1 MNKLVQELIR
11 PFLGEVESKYDLVVY
26 GGGFKPPTSGH
37 LKTALR
43 AYQIPAK
50 KHQIV
55 VGGGVRDK
63 ITSDSSIKIWQLYQN
78 KEGLPTDIE
87 ILQAPSPVKY
97 TLDLAKDNP
106 DLKIAFIAGVRDN
119 DDLVSAEKL
128 KSTFAKAGVEVEIIS
143 DPSSLVSGTKV
154 RGAFL
159 SKDKD
164 TFLKLMPPNSGEE
177 IWNILTRAL
186 IPEIQ
191 EAKSKMGYRAGAF
204 NPSQPAERLKDKG
217 IGIVKSKVGL
227 LGTGH
232 YFMGNLDDVKRL
244 QDQLGYTTLSQ
255 IDLSQYKLFRPD
267 DPTGFYENIKAVTS
281 YLHGLKP
288 EDLQDSTVKDDIKDA
303 ADGFAEYIGLDKK
316 ETLNIFKEYIKD
328 VMSRKDGDLLSNR
341 LLKDYDG
348 IDLTNTPYD
357 DFGTGSLIFNGKLK
371 KGTYSEL
378 ESIEEKV
385 YFKPEPNI
393 GLDDVEFLDQF
404 ADNKLAPLD
413 IDLSGQHFID
423 RLNDPRNNPE
433 IEVEELEDFFD
444 KLGDRKEEFIDLL
457 DDNEEVVAKDRQ
469 TNLNIPFKGI
479 RNKAIAKTIMR
490 KSNFQTSN
498 PILSLQEGRYD
509 NEVLVQ
515 SRYIINQFKANFGIK
530 YEEETGGNIEGIE
543 YALIFKFIPS
553 KKLGPIP
560 FIVEGEADDDT
571 VEITIRYNT
580 TSFPKE
586 YNNLIAEVKETL
598 RHELEH
604 MAQLNFE
611 KGVRVGGQSQG
622 RMPLAQYLTLDYEVP
637 AFVQGL
643 YKRAKTKKIS
653 LQQAIDEFF
662 NERSGELTDE
672 EETNVKRVWGRWI
685 RLNLPQVKLNESV
698 KDLRPKIDSI
708 LKKHNLTS
716 KELQDQLKK
725 GVKVEKEHTSSPT
738 VAMKIALDHIAENP
752 KYYDILAKAKL
763 EELNEVDPKVGTGKK
778 PKGSG
783 RRLYT
788 DENPKDTV
796 GIKFKTKEDIVTTL
810 NKNSFKSKPHARQS
824 QIINVIHQRV
834 RAAYNRTQDPEIK
847 ARLKKALD
855 YAEER
860 KEKSKEKTERLR
872 LQKENIAPNHNNKA
886 APYGSGYKPL
896 KEELEPLIL
905 DFTSFLVTN
914 GMKLH
919 PFPKIKFIE
928 DDTENANNPL
938 GKTAYYDPQAKC
950 ITLYTLNR
958 HPKDILRSYSHELVH
973 HMQNIEDRLKP
984 MNTSNVYEDEELA
997 NIEKEAHEL
1006 GSMNLRKWED
1016 SLKTNLKEE
1025 TNPEYKIYSDMDGV
1039 ITDFDT
1045 QFEKLSGGISPDE
1058 YEKKNGKEA
1067 FWKLIRDKG
1076 VGFWVG
1082 MPWMSDGLEY
1092 WNYIKQYNPTLLSA
1106 PSKDESS
1113 RLGKRLWV
1121 KNNIPGTK
1129 LILAYA
1135 QDKQK
1140 YAAPNHILIDDRPS
1154 NIEQWRSQGGI
1165 GILHTSAANTIQ
1177 QLKELGL

>member
-37 LKTALR
+37 LSTALR

-97 TLDLAKDNP
+97 TLDLAKNNP
-106 DLKIAFIAGVRDN
+106 DLKIAFIAGVRDEE
-119 DDLVSAEKL
+119 DLANAEKL
-128 KSTFAKAGVEVEIIS
+128 KSTFDKAGIKIETIADS
-143 DPSSLVSGTKV
+143 DSIVSGTKV
-154 RGAFL
+154 RRAFL

-232 YFMGNLDDVKRL
+232 YFMSNLDDVKRL

-255 IDLSQYKLFRPD
+255 IDLSQYRLFRPD

-288 EDLQDSTVKDDIKDA
+288 ENLQDPTVKDNIKDA
-303 ADGFAEYIGLDKK
+303 ADGFAEYVGLDKK

-357 DFGTGSLIFNGKLK
+357 DFGTGSLIFNDKLK

-378 ESIEEKV
+378 EPIEEKV

-393 GLDDVEFLDQF
+393 SLDDVEFLDQF
-404 ADNKLAPLD
+404 ADDKLAPLD

-423 RLNDPRNNPE
+423 RLNDPRTNPE
-433 IEVEELEDFFD
+433 IEIEELEDFFD
-444 KLGDRKEEFIDLL
+444 KLGNRKEEFIDLL

-469 TNLNIPFKGI
+469 TSLNIPFKGI
-479 RNKAIAKTIMR
+479 RNKAVAKTIMR

-509 NEVLVQ
+509 AEVTSQ
-515 SRYIINQFKANFGIK
+515 SRYIINQFKTNFGVK
-530 YEEETGGNIEGIE
+530 YEEETGGNIESLE
-543 YALIFKFIPS
+543 YTLEFKFIPS
-553 KKLGPIP
+553 KKLGSIP
-560 FIVEGEADDDT
+560 FIVEGEADYDT
-571 VEITIRYNT
+571 AVITIKYNPT
-580 TSFPKE
+580 VFPKE

-604 MAQLNFE
+604 IAQLNFE
-611 KGVRVGGQSQG
+611 KGTRVGDQSQG
-622 RMPLAQYLTLDYEVP
+622 KMSLAQYLTLDYEVP

-662 NERSGELTDE
+662 DERGAELTDE
-672 EETNVKRVWGRWI
+672 EEINIRKIWDRWI
-685 RLNLPQVKLNESV
+685 RLNLPQVKLNEGV

-716 KELQDQLKK
+716 KELQSLLKK
-725 GVKVEKEHTSSPT
+725 GTKVEKEHTSDPV
-738 VAMKIALDHIAENP
+738 VAMKIALDHIDENP
-752 KYYDILAKAKL
+752 EYYNILAKVGL
-763 EELNEVDPKVGTGKK
+763 EEEG
-778 PKGSG
+778 
-783 RRLYT
+783 
-788 DENPKDTV
+788 
-796 GIKFKTKEDIVTTL
+796 
-810 NKNSFKSKPHARQS
+810 
-824 QIINVIHQRV
+824 
-834 RAAYNRTQDPEIK
+834 
-847 ARLKKALD
+847 
-855 YAEER
+855 
-860 KEKSKEKTERLR
+860 
-872 LQKENIAPNHNNKA
+872 KA

-905 DFTSFLVTN
+905 DFTSFLVAN

-928 DDTENANNPL
+928 DDVENANNPL

-950 ITLYTLNR
+950 IALYTLNR

-1025 TNPEYKIYSDMDGV
+1025 PTPEYKIYSDMDGV

-1045 QFEKLSGGISPDE
+1045 QFEKLSDGISPSE

-1067 FWKLIRDKG
+1067 FWKLIGDKG

-1092 WNYIKQYNPTLLSA
+1092 WNYIKQYNPILLSA
-1106 PSKDESS
+1106 PSKDKSS

-1129 LILAYA
+1129 LVLAYA

>member
-378 ESIEEKV
+378 EPIEEKV

-515 SRYIINQFKANFGIK
+515 SRYIINQFKTNFGVK
-530 YEEETGGNIEGIE
+530 YEEETGGNIENIE
-543 YALIFKFIPS
+543 YTLIFKFIPS

-586 YNNLIAEVKETL
+586 YNNLIAEIKETL

-604 MAQLNFE
+604 IAQLNFE

-622 RMPLAQYLTLDYEVP
+622 KMSLAKYLTLDYEVP
-637 AFVQGL
+637 AFIQGL
-643 YKRAKTKKIS
+643 YKRAKTKKIL

-662 NERSGELTDE
+662 DERSGELTDE
-672 EETNVKRVWGRWI
+672 EETNVRKVWDRWI
-685 RLNLPQVKLNESV
+685 RLNLPQVKLNEGV

-752 KYYDILAKAKL
+752 KYYDILAKVGL
-763 EELNEVDPKVGTGKK
+763 EE
-778 PKGSG
+778 
-783 RRLYT
+783 
-788 DENPKDTV
+788 
-796 GIKFKTKEDIVTTL
+796 
-810 NKNSFKSKPHARQS
+810 
-824 QIINVIHQRV
+824 
-834 RAAYNRTQDPEIK
+834 
-847 ARLKKALD
+847 
-855 YAEER
+855 EEG
-860 KEKSKEKTERLR
+860 
-872 LQKENIAPNHNNKA
+872 KA

-1058 YEKKNGKEA
+1058 YEKKNSKEA
-1067 FWKLIRDKG
+1067 FWKLIGDKG

-1092 WNYIKQYNPTLLSA
+1092 WNYIKQYNPALLSA
-1106 PSKDESS
+1106 PSRDESS
-1113 RLGKRLWV
+1113 KLGKRLWV
-1121 KNNIPGTK
+1121 KNNIPGAK

-1140 YAAPNHILIDDRPS
+1140 YAAPNHILIDDRLS

-1165 GILHTSAANTIQ
+1165 GILHTSAANTIE

>member
-1 MNKLVQELIR
+1 MNRLVQELIR

-37 LKTALR
+37 LSTALR

-78 KEGLPTDIE
+78 KEGLPKDIE
-87 ILQAPSPVKY
+87 ILQVPSPIKY
-97 TLDLAKDNP
+97 TLDLAKNNP
-106 DLKIAFIAGVRDN
+106 DLKIAFIAGVRDEE
-119 DDLVSAEKL
+119 DLANTEKL
-128 KSTFAKAGVEVEIIS
+128 KSTFDKAGIKIETIADS
-143 DPSSLVSGTKV
+143 DSIVSGTKV
-154 RGAFL
+154 RRAFL

-191 EAKSKMGYRAGAF
+191 EAKSRMGYRAGAF

-232 YFMGNLDDVKRL
+232 YFMSNLDDVKRL

-357 DFGTGSLIFNGKLK
+357 DFGTGSLIFNDKLK
-371 KGTYSEL
+371 KDTYSEL
-378 ESIEEKV
+378 EPIEEKV

-393 GLDDVEFLDQF
+393 DLDDVEFLDQF

-444 KLGDRKEEFIDLL
+444 KLGDRKEEFINLL

-479 RNKAIAKTIMR
+479 RNKAIAKTIIR

-509 NEVLVQ
+509 AEVTSQ
-515 SRYIINQFKANFGIK
+515 SRYIINQFKANFGVK
-530 YEEETGGNIEGIE
+530 YEEETGGNIESLE
-543 YALIFKFIPS
+543 YTLEFKFIPS

-560 FIVEGEADDDT
+560 FIVEGEADYDT
-571 VEITIRYNT
+571 AVITIKYNST
-580 TSFPKE
+580 VFPKE

-604 MAQLNFE
+604 MTQLNFE

-622 RMPLAQYLTLDYEVP
+622 RMPLAKYLTLDYEVP
-637 AFVQGL
+637 AFIQGL
-643 YKRAKTKKIS
+643 YKRAKTKKIF

-662 NERSGELTDE
+662 DERSGELTDE
-672 EETNVKRVWGRWI
+672 EETNVRKVWDRWI
-685 RLNLPQVKLNESV
+685 RLNLPQVK
-698 KDLRPKIDSI
+698 
-708 LKKHNLTS
+708 
-716 KELQDQLKK
+716 
-725 GVKVEKEHTSSPT
+725 
-738 VAMKIALDHIAENP
+738 
-752 KYYDILAKAKL
+752 
-763 EELNEVDPKVGTGKK
+763 LNEVDPKVGTGKK

-810 NKNSFKSKPHARQS
+810 NKDSFKSKPHARQS

-834 RAAYNRTQDPEIK
+834 RAAYNRAKDPETK

-855 YAEER
+855 YAKER

-872 LQKENIAPNHNNKA
+872 LQKENVAPNHNNKA

-928 DDTENANNPL
+928 DDIENANNPL

-984 MNTSNVYEDEELA
+984 INTSNVYEDEELA

-1045 QFEKLSGGISPDE
+1045 QFEKSSGGISPDE

-1067 FWKLIRDKG
+1067 FWKLIGDKG

-1082 MPWMSDGLEY
+1082 MPWMIDGLEY
-1092 WNYIKQYNPTLLSA
+1092 WNYIEQYNPTLLSA
-1106 PSKDESS
+1106 PSRDESS

-1129 LILAYA
+1129 LVLAYA

-1165 GILHTSAANTIQ
+1165 GILHTSTANTIQ

>member
-1 MNKLVQELIR
+1 MNRLVQELIR

-37 LKTALR
+37 LSTALR

-106 DLKIAFIAGVRDN
+106 DLKIAFIAGVRDEE
-119 DDLVSAEKL
+119 DLANAEKL
-128 KSTFAKAGVEVEIIS
+128 KSTFDKAGIKIETIADS
-143 DPSSLVSGTKV
+143 DSIVSGTKV
-154 RGAFL
+154 RRAFL

-255 IDLSQYKLFRPD
+255 IDLSQYRLFRPD

-288 EDLQDSTVKDDIKDA
+288 EDLQDSNVKDDIKDA

-316 ETLNIFKEYIKD
+316 EALNIFKEYIKD

-378 ESIEEKV
+378 EPIEEKV

-393 GLDDVEFLDQF
+393 
-404 ADNKLAPLD
+404 
-413 IDLSGQHFID
+413 S
-423 RLNDPRNNPE
+423 
-433 IEVEELEDFFD
+433 
-444 KLGDRKEEFIDLL
+444 
-457 DDNEEVVAKDRQ
+457 
-469 TNLNIPFKGI
+469 
-479 RNKAIAKTIMR
+479 
-490 KSNFQTSN
+490 
-498 PILSLQEGRYD
+498 SLQEGRYD
-509 NEVLVQ
+509 AEVTSQ
-515 SRYIINQFKANFGIK
+515 SRYIINQFKTNFGVK
-530 YEEETGGNIEGIE
+530 YEEETGGNIESLE
-543 YALIFKFIPS
+543 YTLEFKFIPS

-560 FIVEGEADDDT
+560 FIVEGEADYDT
-571 VEITIRYNT
+571 AAITIKYNPT
-580 TSFPKE
+580 VFPKE

-604 MAQLNFE
+604 IAQLNFE
-611 KGVRVGGQSQG
+611 KGIRVGDQSQDKIS
-622 RMPLAQYLTLDYEVP
+622 LAQYLVLDYEVP

-662 NERSGELTDE
+662 DERDGELTDK
-672 EETNVKRVWGRWI
+672 EETNVRKVWDRWI
-685 RLNLPQVKLNESV
+685 RLNLPQIKLNEGV

-708 LKKHNLTS
+708 LKKHKLTA
-716 KELQDQLKK
+716 KELQNLLKK
-725 GVKVEKEHTSSPT
+725 GTKVEKEHTSDPV
-738 VAMKIALDHIAENP
+738 VAMKIALDHIDENP
-752 KYYDILAKAKL
+752 EYYNILAKVGL
-763 EELNEVDPKVGTGKK
+763 EEEG
-778 PKGSG
+778 
-783 RRLYT
+783 
-788 DENPKDTV
+788 
-796 GIKFKTKEDIVTTL
+796 
-810 NKNSFKSKPHARQS
+810 
-824 QIINVIHQRV
+824 
-834 RAAYNRTQDPEIK
+834 
-847 ARLKKALD
+847 
-855 YAEER
+855 
-860 KEKSKEKTERLR
+860 
-872 LQKENIAPNHNNKA
+872 KA

-905 DFTSFLVTN
+905 DFTSFLVAN

-928 DDTENANNPL
+928 DDVENANNPL

-950 ITLYTLNR
+950 IALYTLNR

-984 MNTSNVYEDEELA
+984 MDTSNVYEDEELA
-997 NIEKEAHEL
+997 DIEKEAHEL

-1016 SLKTNLKEE
+1016 SLKTNLEE
-1025 TNPEYKIYSDMDGV
+1025 ELTPEYKIYSDMDGV
-1039 ITDFDT
+1039 ITDFDS
-1045 QFEKLSGGISPDE
+1045 QFEKLSDGISPSE
-1058 YEKKNGKEA
+1058 YEKKNGKET

-1092 WNYIKQYNPTLLSA
+1092 WNYIEQYNPTLLSA
-1106 PSKDESS
+1106 PSKDKSS
-1113 RLGKRLWV
+1113 RLGKHLWV

-1129 LILAYA
+1129 LVLAYA

-1140 YAAPNHILIDDRPS
+1140 YAAPNHILIDDRLS

>member
-37 LKTALR
+37 LSTALR
-43 AYQIPAK
+43 AYQIPSK

-97 TLDLAKDNP
+97 TLDLAKNNP
-106 DLKIAFIAGVRDN
+106 DLKIAFIAGVRDEE
-119 DDLVSAEKL
+119 DLANAEKL
-128 KSTFAKAGVEVEIIS
+128 KSTFDKAGIKIETIADS
-143 DPSSLVSGTKV
+143 DSIVSGTKV
-154 RGAFL
+154 RRAFL

-232 YFMGNLDDVKRL
+232 YFMSNLDDVKRL

-288 EDLQDSTVKDDIKDA
+288 EDLQDSNVKDDIKDA

-357 DFGTGSLIFNGKLK
+357 DFGTGSLIFNSKLK

-378 ESIEEKV
+378 EPIEEKV
-385 YFKPEPNI
+385 YFKPESNI
-393 GLDDVEFLDQF
+393 
-404 ADNKLAPLD
+404 
-413 IDLSGQHFID
+413 S
-423 RLNDPRNNPE
+423 
-433 IEVEELEDFFD
+433 
-444 KLGDRKEEFIDLL
+444 
-457 DDNEEVVAKDRQ
+457 
-469 TNLNIPFKGI
+469 
-479 RNKAIAKTIMR
+479 
-490 KSNFQTSN
+490 
-498 PILSLQEGRYD
+498 SLQEGRYD
-509 NEVLVQ
+509 AEVTNQ
-515 SRYIINQFKANFGIK
+515 SRYIVNQLKANFGVE
-530 YEEETGGNIEGIE
+530 YEEETGGNIENIE

-553 KKLGPIP
+553 KELGPIP
-560 FIVEGEADDDT
+560 FNIEGEADDDT
-571 VEITIRYNT
+571 VEIKITYNPDN
-580 TSFPKE
+580 FPKE

-604 MAQLNFE
+604 VAQFNFK
-611 KGVRVGGQSQG
+611 KGVKIGDQFRGEI
-622 RMPLAQYLTLDYEVP
+622 PLVQYLTLDSEVP

-662 NERSGELTDE
+662 DERSGDLSNQ
-672 EETNVKRVWGRWI
+672 EETNVRKVWDRWI
-685 RLNLPQVKLNESV
+685 RLNLPQIKLNEGI

-708 LKKHNLTS
+708 LKKHKLTA
-716 KELQDQLKK
+716 KELQNLLKK
-725 GVKVEKEHTSSPT
+725 GTKVEKEHTSDPV
-738 VAMKIALDHIAENP
+738 VAMKIALDHIDENP
-752 KYYDILAKAKL
+752 EYYNILAKVGL
-763 EELNEVDPKVGTGKK
+763 EE
-778 PKGSG
+778 
-783 RRLYT
+783 
-788 DENPKDTV
+788 
-796 GIKFKTKEDIVTTL
+796 
-810 NKNSFKSKPHARQS
+810 
-824 QIINVIHQRV
+824 
-834 RAAYNRTQDPEIK
+834 
-847 ARLKKALD
+847 
-855 YAEER
+855 EEG
-860 KEKSKEKTERLR
+860 
-872 LQKENIAPNHNNKA
+872 KA

-905 DFTSFLVTN
+905 DFTSFLVAN

-928 DDTENANNPL
+928 DDVKNANNPL

-950 ITLYTLNR
+950 IALYTLNR

-997 NIEKEAHEL
+997 GIEKEAHEL
-1006 GSMNLRKWED
+1006 GSMNLRRWED
-1016 SLKTNLKEE
+1016 SLKTNLEE
-1025 TNPEYKIYSDMDGV
+1025 ELNPEYKIYSDMDGV

-1045 QFEKLSGGISPDE
+1045 QFEKLSDGISPSE
-1058 YEKKNGKEA
+1058 YEKKNSKET

-1106 PSKDESS
+1106 PSRDESS
-1113 RLGKRLWV
+1113 KLGKRLWV

-1129 LILAYA
+1129 LVLAYA

-1140 YAAPNHILIDDRPS
+1140 YAAPNHILIDDRLS